1 MPLIDA
7 NAIGLTSG
15 VFTMIMGYVV
25 FDDRLRRMGMIGA
38 AACILGGVIVILSRG
53 AFAGSGVGYLLTA
66 SVVLVG
72 AMLLATEHIFIKLLA
87 MSDRP
92 LVTLAHAN
100 FFGALLLLLPAI
112 LTWRSTG
119 PINAALLCLGPL
131 AILGQY
137 LNIRGYTAAS
147 VSLLAPIGY
156 ASLVFAALWGWLFF
170 AELPTPSVLLGCL
183 VIAIG
188 GITLALSRR

>member
-1 MPLIDA
+1 MA
-7 NAIGLTSG
+7 
-15 VFTMIMGYVV
+15 
-25 FDDRLRRMGMIGA
+25 GA
-38 AACILGGVIVILSRG
+38 AIVVLSRG
-53 AFAGSGVGYLLTA
+53 AFAGSNGGYIVPA
-66 SVVLVG
+66 AVVLLG
-72 AMLLATEHIFIKLLA
+72 ALLLAAEHIFIKILA

-100 FFGALLLLLPAI
+100 FFGALIILLPAL
-112 LTWRSTG
+112 LTWRSSG

-137 LNIRGYTAAS
+137 LNIRGYMSAS

-156 ASLVFAALWGWLFF
+156 TSLVFAALWGWLFF
-170 AELPTPSVLLGCL
+170 AQLPTLAVISGCL

-188 GITLALSRR
+188 GTVLAVSRK